1 MWGRMCPIT
10 RLSQV
15 TANATPPPPSSAP
28 HCPRAS
34 TGATAQDFNSI
45 TAYDMCPSR
54 RERCP
59 LTIDIMRP
67 YMGIVEVKAMLGQEI
82 QHLPVCIHVGF
93 NRCNDSR
100 LFIQL
105 QMDMSIFHIIV
116 KTGETL
122 QELWGLSP
130 SHRCVLSTPL
140 SSRKLWVN
148 NLPSYILALIATIL
162 LDSN

>member
-54 RERCP
+54 REWCP

-67 YMGIVEVKAMLGQEI
+67 YMGFVGVKAM
-82 QHLPVCIHVGF
+82 HCNVGTRNPAF
-93 NRCNDSR
+93 ACMYTCR
-100 LFIQL
+100 LQQVQRLKILIQL
-105 QMDMSIFHIIV
+105 RMDMSIVHRIV
-116 KTGETL
+116 ETGETL

-130 SHRCVLSTPL
+130 LTDVWCQRPYQVGSYESTIYP
-140 SSRKLWVN
+140 V
-148 NLPSYILALIATIL
+148 TF
-162 LDSN
+162 

>member
-67 YMGIVEVKAMLGQEI
+67 YMGFVGVKAMHCNVGTRNPAFACMYTCRLQQVQRLKILI
-82 QHLPVCIHVGF
+82 QM
-93 NRCNDSR
+93 R
-100 LFIQL
+100 
-105 QMDMSIFHIIV
+105 MDMSILEKHCKNCEGCPPSQMCDVNVLIKSEV
-116 KTGETL
+116 MSQQSTQLHSSTQSYNTSRLKLKT
-122 QELWGLSP
+122 
-130 SHRCVLSTPL
+130 
-140 SSRKLWVN
+140 
-148 NLPSYILALIATIL
+148 
-162 LDSN
+162 